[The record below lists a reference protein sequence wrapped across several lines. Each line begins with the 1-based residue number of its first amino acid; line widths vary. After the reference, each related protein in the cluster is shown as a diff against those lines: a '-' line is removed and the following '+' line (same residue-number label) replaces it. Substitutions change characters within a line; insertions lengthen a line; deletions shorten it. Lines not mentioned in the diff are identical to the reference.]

1 MTYRIR
7 GLDPA
12 AFAHLFSATSDALQ
26 DSLARREV
34 AGATG
39 YYPCRVSLQD
49 AAPGEPLVLAHY
61 ANHDVASPYR
71 NAFAIYVREAA
82 ETAAEYID
90 AVPPILRG
98 RPIALRGYDAHGDLH
113 RAALALAD
121 DVDAQARALL
131 ADPAVAYIDAHNAMH
146 GCFAARIDRYR
157 AATAEECFT

>member
-12 AFAHLFSATSDALQ
+12 AFAHLFSATSAALHHN
-26 DSLARREV
+26 LARREV
-34 AGATG
+34 AGAQG
-39 YYPCRVSLQD
+39 RYPCRVSLED
-49 AAPGEPLVLAHY
+49 AAPGEALVLAHY

-82 ETAAEYID
+82 DTAAEYVD

-98 RPIALRGYDAHGDLH
+98 RPIALRGYDANGDLH

-121 DVDAQARALL
+121 DVDAQVRALL
-131 ADPAVAYIDAHNAMH
+131 GDPAVAYIDAHNAMH
-146 GCFAARIDRYR
+146 GCFAARIERFE

>member
-12 AFAHLFSATSDALQ
+12 TFAPLFAAEPAELERN
-26 DSLARREV
+26 LARREV

-49 AAPGEPLVLAHY
+49 AAPGETLMLTHY
-61 ANHDVASPYR
+61 ANHAVASPYR

-82 ETAAEYID
+82 EAAAEYVD

-98 RPIALRGYDAHGDLH
+98 RPIALRGYDAQGDLH
-113 RAALALAD
+113 RATLALAD
-121 DVDAQARALL
+121 DVDAQARTLL
-131 ADPAVAYIDAHNAMH
+131 DDPAVAYIDAHNAMH
-146 GCFAARIDRYR
+146 GCFAARIER
-157 AATAEECFT
+157 A

>member
-12 AFAHLFSATSDALQ
+12 TFAPLFAASPAELERN
-26 DSLARREV
+26 LARREV

-39 YYPCRVSLQD
+39 RYPCRVSLED
-49 AAPGEPLVLAHY
+49 AAPGEALVLTHF

-71 NAFAIYVREAA
+71 NAFAILVREGAA
-82 ETAAEYID
+82 TAADYVD

-98 RPIALRGYDAHGDLH
+98 RPIALRGYDPQGNLH

-121 DVDAQARALL
+121 DVDAQARTLL

-146 GCFAARIDRYR
+146 GCFAARIER
-157 AATAEECFT
+157 A